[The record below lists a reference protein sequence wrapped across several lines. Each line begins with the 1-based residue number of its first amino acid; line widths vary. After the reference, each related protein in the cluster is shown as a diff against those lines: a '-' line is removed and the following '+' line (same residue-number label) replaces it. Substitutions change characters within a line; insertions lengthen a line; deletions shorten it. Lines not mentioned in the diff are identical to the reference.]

1 VPRRSLL
8 VWLLAVVAFV
18 VLPVAASATP
28 PVAAHDMADC
38 DHRAPPPCPD
48 KDTAKHATGLCCPSM
63 AGAVAL
69 LPAGGAPGPHEPS
82 SSLAFAATSPLTG
95 LSPHQDPPPPR
106 V

>member
-1 VPRRSLL
+1 MPRRRLL
-8 VWLLAVVAFV
+8 VWLLAMVAFV
-18 VLPVAASATP
+18 VLPVIGSTTS
-28 PVAAHDMADC
+28 PVAAHALADC
-38 DHRAPPPCPD
+38 DHHAPPPCPE

-69 LPAGGAPGPHEPS
+69 LPAGGAPGPHDPS
-82 SSLAFAATSPLTG
+82 SSFAFAATPALTG